1 MKAVSLLLLSASL
14 LSAQPPKQTYTYKV
28 AGDCKIQADA
38 YRAPG
43 EGVRPVILWIH
54 GGALI
59 MGNRWGINSIQ
70 LQKYLDAG
78 YTIVSIDYR

>member
-1 MKAVSLLLLSASL
+1 
-14 LSAQPPKQTYTYKV
+14 V
-28 AGDCKIQADA
+28 ACDCEIQADA

-43 EGVRPVILWIH
+43 DVDQPVILWIH

-59 MGNRWGINSIQ
+59 MGNRTWINSTQ

-78 YTIVSIDYR
+78 LQSRLHRLSARAAS